1 MRRHRAYCA
10 ALAASTGF
18 RGICTVHAMPQVPSG
33 MQLTSAPRALRP
45 IPPASSAPQ
54 YAYILATRTR
64 GMHIQLLLAVGEFLI
79 CVAQCALPCLIIKN
93 IVDNAG
99 LPTAYG
105 IDQTHQNRVCSFA
118 RSNCRLLV
126 CVPRFR
132 ATRGTKLLAHTPDGI
147 PPWNAVRR
155 QGAAFRS
162 RLRSYAIGL
171 AMARDSPH
179 AGRQRRIGI
188 HAGRWQ
194 APARIWHRDR
204 LLRCRIRDFLLRGA
218 LHVRHI
224 PARTSWRIRHRPG
237 NQRRESLT

>member
-1 MRRHRAYCA
+1 MRRHRAYCT

-18 RGICTVHAMPQVPSG
+18 RGICTVHAMPQIPSG
-33 MQLTSAPRALRP
+33 MQLISAPHALRP
-45 IPPASSAPQ
+45 IPPTSSAPQ
-54 YAYILATRTR
+54 YAYILTTRTR

-79 CVAQCALPCLIIKN
+79 CVTQCALPCLIIKN

-132 ATRGTKLLAHTPDGI
+132 ATRGTKLFAHTPDGI
-147 PPWNAVRR
+147 PPWNAIRR

>member
-10 ALAASTGF
+10 VLAASTGF
-18 RGICTVHAMPQVPSG
+18 RGICTMHAMPQVPSG
-33 MQLTSAPRALRP
+33 MQLHLPRVSYARFPNIQRAAICIHPRHAHTGHAYSASACSRRIPHLRGAMR
-45 IPPASSAPQ
+45 ITLSDHQKHRRQCRSA
-54 YAYILATRTR
+54 
-64 GMHIQLLLAVGEFLI
+64 
-79 CVAQCALPCLIIKN
+79 N
-93 IVDNAG
+93 G
-99 LPTAYG
+99 LWHWSE
-105 IDQTHQNRVCSFA
+105 HQNRVCSFA

-132 ATRGTKLLAHTPDGI
+132 ATRGTKLFAHTPDGI
-147 PPWNAVRR
+147 PPWNAIRR

-162 RLRSYAIGL
+162 RLRSYAIVL